1 MDLHEIKALIKCV
14 SQSGLAE
21 VTIETEHLKLHTKQA
36 TSRTDPP
43 PALISTDRVPTPTSV
58 PDSAPDLSAGDPIS
72 ASPDLVEVKSP
83 MIGTFYRAPSP
94 GEAPFVGVGTSIAA
108 GQALCVIEAM
118 KLFNEIEA
126 ETSGRIVKI
135 LVADASPVEYDQP
148 LFLIAP
154 TQP

>member
-21 VTIETEHLKLHTKQA
+21 VTIETEHFKLHTKQA
-36 TSRTDPP
+36 LSRIDALPP
-43 PALISTDRVPTPTSV
+43 PTSTSMVPVPPSVPNPTSGL
-58 PDSAPDLSAGDPIS
+58 SGSDLTP

-83 MIGTFYRAPSP
+83 MIGTFYRASSP
-94 GEAPFVGVGTSIAA
+94 GEAPFVEVGTSITA
-108 GQALCVIEAM
+108 GQSLCVIEAM

-126 ETSGRIVKI
+126 ETPGRIVKI
-135 LVADASPVEYDQP
+135 LVEDASPVEYDQP

-154 TQP
+154 PQP

>member
-36 TSRTDPP
+36 TSRTDAPP
-43 PALISTDRVPTPTSV
+43 PPTSTGIAPVPTSV
-58 PDSAPDLSAGDPIS
+58 PNATPGLSVSDPTP

-94 GEAPFVGVGTSIAA
+94 GEAPFVEVGTSIVA
-108 GQALCVIEAM
+108 GQSLCVIEAM

-126 ETSGRIVKI
+126 ETSGQIVKI
-135 LVADASPVEYDQP
+135 LVEDTSPVEYDQP